1 MTILSAIQNVCKVVG
16 LDVPPAAVASTTRE
30 HVELTA
36 LANEMADRIAQ
47 SHDWQSLKSLATMT
61 GDGAT
66 QSHSLPTDYARMLK
80 KAQVWSSLLET
91 PLTPISDTDEWLGL
105 DVQAFDFVIN
115 AWTIY
120 GDQMHI
126 KPALA
131 SAVTA
136 KYFYISNQIVAP
148 ENGSKKTEFT
158 ADDDVFR
165 LSERLLTLGMIWQW
179 RAHKGLPYQED
190 MQTFEAL
197 KEALVSQDKG
207 SRMMRLGTV
216 RLPGDLTTS
225 YPQSVT
231 P

>member
-1 MTILSAIQNVCKVVG
+1 MTILSTIEGVCKVVG
-16 LDVPPAAVASTTRE
+16 LDVPTSALASTTRE
-30 HVELTA
+30 HVELVA

-47 SHDWQSLKSLATMT
+47 GHDWQSLKVLATIT
-61 GDGAT
+61 GDGST
-66 QSHSLPTDYARMLK
+66 ESHSLPSDYARMLK
-80 KAQVWSSLLET
+80 KAQVWSSSLET

-105 DVQAFDFVIN
+105 DVQSFDFVIN

-120 GDQMHI
+120 GDQIHI

-136 KYFYISNQIVAP
+136 KYFYVTNKIVTA
-148 ENGSKKTEFT
+148 SDSTTQTTFT
-158 ADDDVFR
+158 ADDDTFR

-190 MQTFEAL
+190 METFEAL
-197 KEALVSQDKG
+197 KETLVSDDKG
-207 SRMMRLGTV
+207 SRMMRLGKV

-225 YPQSVT
+225 YPQSIT

>member
-1 MTILSAIQNVCKVVG
+1 MTILSAIQGVCKVVG
-16 LDVPPAAVASTTRE
+16 LDVPTAVLASTTRE
-30 HVELTA
+30 HVELVA

-47 SHDWQSLKSLATMT
+47 GHDWQALKSLATIT
-61 GDGAT
+61 GDG
-66 QSHSLPTDYARMLK
+66 SNEDHSLPTDYARMLK
-80 KAQVWSSLLET
+80 KAQVWSSSLET
-91 PLTPISDTDEWLGL
+91 PLSPIPDTDEWLGL
-105 DVQAFDFVIN
+105 DIQSFDFVVN

-120 GDQMHI
+120 GDQIHI

-136 KYFYISNQIVAP
+136 KYFYISNLIVTASG
-148 ENGSKKTEFT
+148 GSTKTTFT
-158 ADDDVFR
+158 ADDDTFR

-179 RAHKGLPYQED
+179 KAHKGLAYSED
-190 MQTFEAL
+190 METFEAL
-197 KEALVSQDKG
+197 KETLVSDDKG
-207 SRMMRLGTV
+207 SRMVRLGKV